1 MAGTITSDLTAGL
14 IDAADAVGTWLTVGT
29 AWSAVPVDSTDIYL
43 QGTAAINANAKN
55 SAGIGTRFC
64 SVATPAALNLTTL
77 ERHLF
82 FWIKVVCI
90 PALESRVRGG
100 LGIYI
105 SSDTTPTLDSTVAIP
120 WDGPTNSKVWFVS
133 GKDFEP
139 TSGWVCYVVDPTGTP
154 DQTLGIPAMDSV
166 DRAGIRAAT
175 LLAVGGGAVK
185 PKPWI
190 WDKMAYG
197 TGLTIIDGTAGTPAT
212 FTDIYAADSS
222 VTNSFGVLTQT
233 GGIYYVAG
241 KFLFGTTGQTALT
254 YFKDTSQVIVF
265 QNFPVAATF
274 YEIKLVG
281 NTSPNITTVQFG
293 NYSGGLTSGG
303 LTIRGTSLVERRAIA
318 PVIVSGG
325 TAGTYVV
332 GDILTISGGT
342 FVTAAQIKVITV
354 SAGVITVARMET
366 AGKYSVPPTG
376 NLDTT
381 GGGGT
386 GAKFTLTFVGG
397 SIWTLTASAANQ
409 TLNLYGCTLS
419 EMKSAALASTTS
431 VRGCS
436 ITNSGAVTSN
446 SATIDNCTFQD
457 VATATPISGVYALII
472 NSTAEMALVTNS
484 KFINCNRAIKITAA
498 GTYTFS
504 NLTFSGNTY
513 DIDNS
518 STGAVLIDRT
528 NGANPT
534 TFINSNAVNTGLI
547 TINVAAVGTFTRT
560 TGNYTTD
567 GFTNGMAITT
577 SGFTGGNNTTKV
589 ISTITGSGT
598 IITVTSA
605 TGLADET
612 GGGDE
617 KVQAGS
623 TTINPLSVNLT
634 ITVKDQEGVLINTAQ
649 VAVYKTSD
657 NTQLMNEYTGTPNP
671 DGVATQGFS
680 YLTDTP
686 VYYRIR
692 KSSTGD
698 TKYIPAS
705 GTGTITAS
713 GLTVTVTLFVDPNA

>member
-1 MAGTITSDLTAGL
+1 MAGTITTDLTT
-14 IDAADAVGTWLTVGT
+14 IDAADATGTWLTVGT
-29 AWSAVPVDSTDIYL
+29 AWAAVPVASADVYL
-43 QGTAAINANAKN
+43 QGTAAINANAKTTD
-55 SAGIGTRFC
+55 AIGTRFAN
-64 SVATPAALNLTTL
+64 VTTATNLDLTTL

-82 FWIKVVCI
+82 FWIKVVCL
-90 PALESRVRGG
+90 PATESRVRGG
-100 LGIYI
+100 LGVYI
-105 SSDTTPTLDSTVAIP
+105 SSDAPPTLDSTLAAP

-139 TSGWVCYVVDPTGTP
+139 TSGWVCYVVDPQGTP
-154 DQTLGIPAMDSV
+154 DQTLGTPVMTTV
-166 DRAGIRAAT
+166 NRAGIRAAT
-175 LLAVGGGAVK
+175 LLGVGGGAVK
-185 PKPWI
+185 PKPWL

-197 TGLTIIDGTAGTPAT
+197 SSLTINDGTAGTPVTLA
-212 FTDIYAADSS
+212 DIYATDSS
-222 VTNSFGVLTQT
+222 VTNSYGILTQT
-233 GGIYYVAG
+233 SGIYYVAG
-241 KFLFGTTGQTALT
+241 KLIFGTVAQAAIT

-265 QNFPVAATF
+265 QNFPVATTF

-281 NTSPNITTVQFG
+281 AASFTTTVQFG

-303 LTIRGTSLVERRAIA
+303 FTIRGASLVERRAIA

-325 TAGTYVV
+325 TGYTAN
-332 GDILTISGGT
+332 DILTVSGGT

-376 NLDTT
+376 TLATT
-381 GGGGT
+381 GGTGTGGT
-386 GAKFTLTFVGG
+386 FTLTFVGG

-409 TLNLYGCTLS
+409 TLNLYSCTLS

-446 SATIDNCTFQD
+446 SATIDSCTFQD
-457 VATATPISGVYALII
+457 VATAAPISATYALII

-484 KFINCNRAIKITAA
+484 KFINCNRAIKISAA
-498 GTYTFS
+498 GTYTFN

-547 TINVAAVGTFTRT
+547 TINVNAAAGTFTRT
-560 TGNYTTD
+560 SGDYTTD

-577 SGFTGGNNTTKV
+577 TGFTNAGNNTKKV
-589 ISTITGSGT
+589 ISTVTAT
-598 IITVTSA
+598 VITVTSV
-605 TGLADET
+605 TGLVDES

-617 KVQAGS
+617 RVQAGS

-634 ITVKDQEGVLINTAQ
+634 ITVKDKNNVAIQDAQTAI
-649 VAVYKTSD
+649 YKTSD
-657 NTQLMNEYTGTPNP
+657 DTQLMNKDTNVS
-671 DGVATQGFS
+671 GVATEGFS
-680 YLTDTP
+680 YLADTDI
-686 VYYRIR
+686 YIRIR
-692 KSSTGD
+692 KSSSAA

-705 GTGTITAS
+705 TTGTITSTGFSATIT
-713 GLTVTVTLFVDPNA
+713 LTVDTNA